1 MKRILASIAVL
12 LAIAINGTLLYDL
25 CVAESHGPIA
35 KVETEPTEEGN
46 EGVPPAVLDLPTEP
60 IEPTETVRPRC
71 ESCGGPLCEHCGGCH
86 NNGYYYY
93 HNQYH
98 PHGYWYY
105 QPYQPVRNTVKFFH
119 NRRPVRRTLSWI
131 FCGR

>member
-12 LAIAINGTLLYDL
+12 LAIAINVSLLYDL
-25 CVAESHGPIA
+25 CVADTRPIA
-35 KVETEPTEEGN
+35 KVETEPTEEVVVD
-46 EGVPPAVLDLPTEP
+46 ETQPVEDDRLHTE
-60 IEPTETVRPRC
+60 ENAKPRC

-86 NNGYYYY
+86 NNGYYYNNY
-93 HNQYH
+93 Y

-119 NRRPVRRTLSWI
+119 NRRPVRRTLAWV
-131 FCGR
+131 FCGRCW